1 MAFNGDEVR
10 PEEPEGDVHN
20 PNSYFEAFSEIVAA
34 LDALAKAVT
43 PDDGDDGTPPDNLPV
58 PCCNS
63 YFASFRAIR
72 DALARVKAATE
83 ERLADMTENDP
94 NFAAWKDA
102 CAVSIG
108 KGASTVSN
116 GVAIGWSAMSG
127 AGSGT
132 AGKDSG
138 AVAVGKAASAYGI
151 DAVAIGRGAA
161 AGASNARTT
170 MSTVQLGRGSNTYDG
185 TLQFRDWQLVGAN
198 GKIPSERLP
207 DVGGMALV
215 APAVSDGTA
224 TLVDRAV
231 NAIALDGTALA
242 LAFPAAVAGQ
252 GRSFVVRFTSTAETA
267 WTLPAGVSF
276 ESDDDGVFADVGV
289 GETAVLI
296 FSEVA
301 ADVFLVS
308 RKTVSAV
315 AKE

>member
-1 MAFNGDEVR
+1 MAFNGDEAR
-10 PEEPEGDVHN
+10 PEEPEGDAHN
-20 PNSYFEAFSEIVAA
+20 PNSYFEAFAEIVVA

-43 PDDGDDGTPPDNLPV
+43 PDDGDDGTPPEELPV
-58 PCCNS
+58 SCCNS

-72 DALARVKAATE
+72 DALVRVK
-83 ERLADMTENDP
+83 D
-94 NFAAWKDA
+94 
-102 CAVSIG
+102 
-108 KGASTVSN
+108 
-116 GVAIGWSAMSG
+116 
-127 AGSGT
+127 
-132 AGKDSG
+132 
-138 AVAVGKAASAYGI
+138 AVGERNAS
-151 DAVAIGRGAA
+151 
-161 AGASNARTT
+161 S
-170 MSTVQLGRGSNTYDG
+170 
-185 TLQFRDWQLVGAN
+185 
-198 GKIPSERLP
+198 
-207 DVGGMALV
+207 GGGGFALV

-242 LAFPAAVAGQ
+242 FAFPAAIAGQ

-276 ESDDDGVFADVGV
+276 ESDDESVFADIGV

-301 ADVFLVS
+301 ANVFLVS